1 MTRILFFCLGNIC
14 RSPMAEFIM
23 KNLVEK
29 RGLSDRFFIASAATS
44 DEEEG
49 NPLYPP
55 ARRTLDQHDVPHTP
69 HSARQLAPDDLRGF
83 DLLVGMEARNL
94 VNARRLL
101 GDSPKYRRLLDYTDR
116 PRDIADPWYTGDFET
131 AYREIL
137 EGCQALLDALT

>member
-1 MTRILFFCLGNIC
+1 M
-14 RSPMAEFIM
+14 
-23 KNLVEK
+23 
-29 RGLSDRFFIASAATS
+29 
-44 DEEEG
+44 
-49 NPLYPP
+49 
-55 ARRTLDQHDVPHTP
+55 PHTP